1 MPLHAVNKGFS
12 PLYGSRTKFYGI
24 MDYFYQRAYINGFTP
39 GLQNAFFGVSGK
51 PVSQLDLNATYHY
64 MAVATHLDGL
74 NNTLGHCIDV
84 MASYDFSKYI
94 SLTAGYSLMI
104 GTETMDRLKQG
115 NGTGNA
121 HWGWFS
127 LVISPTLFT
136 TKF

>member
-1 MPLHAVNKGFS
+1 
-12 PLYGSRTKFYGI
+12 
-24 MDYFYQRAYINGFTP
+24 
-39 GLQNAFFGVSGK
+39 
-51 PVSQLDLNATYHY
+51 